1 MAILTHTVTEVTQ
14 RETNDGLQFLTVER
28 NGSEVSV
35 VGAPGVYEVGDVVL
49 LIPRLTVPS
58 RGLQALVRAR
68 DTTYNAHA
76 VAIKVTEVFPVPP
89 KGTNDISATSE
100 TDFAQYL

>member
-1 MAILTHTVTEVTQ
+1 MAIFTYVVTEATEK
-14 RETNDGLQFLTVER
+14 ETNDGLQFLRVER
-28 NGSEVSV
+28 NGDERTA
-35 VGAPGVYEVGDVVL
+35 VGAPGVYEAGDVVL

-58 RGLQALVRAR
+58 RGLQALVRVR

-89 KGTNDISATSE
+89 KGCDDIGATSE